1 MNILAELTVVY
12 AQFSLLAFGGANAV
26 FPEMQ
31 RQVVEVHHWMT
42 AREFAALYA
51 LAQAAPGPNM
61 MVVSLVGWRV
71 AGFWGAL
78 VTTGAVAAPSSI
90 LTLLVSGAWYRFK
103 DAPWRKAVQAG
114 LQPVT
119 AGLIMAS
126 AALLIKSTTVDW
138 TTAAVTIVT
147 AGLFFFTKLHPLL
160 ILGGAAVAGAIG
172 LVG

>member
-1 MNILAELTVVY
+1 MSTLVDLAVVY
-12 AQFSLLAFGGANAV
+12 AQLSLLAFGGANTV
-26 FPEMQ
+26 IPEMQ
-31 RQVVEVHHWMT
+31 RQVVDVHHWMD
-42 AREFAALYA
+42 AQEFASLYA

-103 DAPWRKAVQAG
+103 DAPWRKALQAG

-126 AALLIKSTTVDW
+126 AALLIQTTAVDW
-138 TTAAVTIVT
+138 ATAAVTVAA
-147 AGLFFFTKLHPLL
+147 AGLFLFTKLHPMLTL
-160 ILGGAAVAGAIG
+160 AAAACAGAVG
-172 LVG
+172 LTG